1 MPAAAVTILVINPS
15 SSVPMTDGISRGLAP
30 LRFPGAP
37 DIVCVNDPGGPHF
50 IATPDHIA
58 FSAPRVV
65 DLALAHPAAA
75 YVVACYA
82 EPGLDELRT
91 RVAVP
96 VIGIHDAAVAT
107 ALTLGA
113 RFGVIAMSE
122 AAIPRHIARLQAR
135 RLADRLVG
143 EVALAAPHGA
153 SDDETATALA
163 DAGRALKAMGADSVI
178 IGCAGL
184 SHHRTALAAAIG
196 LPVVEPTLAAVGM
209 ALAAL
214 T

>member
-1 MPAAAVTILVINPS
+1 MRPRSILVLNPS
-15 SSVPMTDGISRGLAP
+15 SSTPMTEGIARGLDG

-37 DIVCVNDPGGPHF
+37 EIVCVNDPGGPHF
-50 IATPDHIA
+50 IATPDDIA

-82 EPGLDELRT
+82 EPGLDDLRA
-91 RVAVP
+91 RVTQP
-96 VIGIHDAAVAT
+96 VIGIQDAAVAT

-113 RFGVIAMSE
+113 RFGVIAMSP

-135 RLADRLVG
+135 HLADRLVG

-153 SDDETATALA
+153 GDAETATALA
-163 DAGRALKAMGADSVI
+163 EAGRELKRMGADSVI

-184 SHHRTALAAAIG
+184 SQHRAALAATLN

-214 T
+214 A